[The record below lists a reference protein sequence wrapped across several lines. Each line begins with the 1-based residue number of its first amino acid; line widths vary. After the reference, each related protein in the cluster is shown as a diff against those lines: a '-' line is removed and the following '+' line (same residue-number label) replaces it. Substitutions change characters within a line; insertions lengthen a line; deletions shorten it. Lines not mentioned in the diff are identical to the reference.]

1 MCARNMTVRRSLL
14 ATIVS
19 LLFASQAQALP
30 FSFACLSDASQA
42 PSIECRLTSDGML
55 ADRINVLATTVAG
68 STFFG
73 SIAGLPAMFEINAGE
88 PGQILFSMTTQT
100 SGIEVVASM
109 RSETLR
115 AGMREMALDHG
126 GSYALAGHNPIAPS
140 AALAVIGS
148 GIAGIGAAARRRR
161 VLRRLS
167 GIQTPSTSK
176 KEASSRSAVA
186 PSLFAQPSSYSIPL
200 RI

>member
-1 MCARNMTVRRSLL
+1 MYARNTTVRRSLWG
-14 ATIVS
+14 TIVS

-30 FSFACLSDASQA
+30 FSPACLSNASQA
-42 PSIECRLTSDGML
+42 PSIECRLASGGML
-55 ADRINVLATTVAG
+55 ADRIDVLAPTVAG

-73 SIAGLPAMFEINAGE
+73 SLAGLQATFEINAGE

-100 SGIEVVASM
+100 SELEVIASM
-109 RSETLR
+109 RNETLR

-161 VLRRLS
+161 NLRRLS
-167 GIQTPSTSK
+167 GIQAPSTSQ
-176 KEASSRSAVA
+176 KEASSRTPVA